1 MIRDERKKKKRKQIK
16 TIVLLSFLLI
26 LVIAGFVVTEL
37 FTVKQVEVKGNEL
50 YPDEQIEASILNDAY
65 SWNSLYVYLKYKLG
79 RTDEVPFVDT
89 MEVSDGLRQRTMATA
104 L

>member
-1 MIRDERKKKKRKQIK
+1 MIRDERKKKKRKKIK

-65 SWNSLYVYLKYKLG
+65 RSMCTKKDCSVIS
-79 RTDEVPFVDT
+79 T
-89 MEVSDGLRQRTMATA
+89 
-104 L
+104 

>member
-89 MEVSDGLRQRTMATA
+89 MEVSLKKSRI
-104 L
+104 

>member
-1 MIRDERKKKKRKQIK
+1 MIRDERKKKKRKKIK

-50 YPDEQIEASILNDAY
+50 YPDEQIHCMF
-65 SWNSLYVYLKYKLG
+65 
-79 RTDEVPFVDT
+79 T
-89 MEVSDGLRQRTMATA
+89 
-104 L
+104 